1 MLREGL
7 EAVVFVGGVSLGQS
21 ADSIPI
27 AAIVGIICGLL
38 CGFVIY
44 AFASR
49 AALTVFLVV
58 MTNFILI
65 IGAGLFSKSVGSFEK
80 NAFNHLIGG
89 DTDSTGDGPGT
100 FDVRGSVWH
109 LNCCNPENNI
119 DGDGW
124 LIFGALTGWTNSAT
138 IGTVLSYVFYWL
150 TAIVTLVVL
159 KWREGRL
166 RVFGFE
172 SAAGKARRL
181 RWSADKGTT
190 HENVPPLASPTD
202 EISELPK

>member
-1 MLREGL
+1 MSLFLLHIQHRFHGLLQWLTLHADQPNYIQCWVIGFGRSCSFTKCHGCAVLREGL

-44 AFASR
+44 AFTSR

-65 IGAGLFSKSVGSFEK
+65 ISAGLFSKSVGSFEK

-100 FDVRGSVWH
+100 FDVRGSIWH

-138 IGTVLSYVFYWL
+138 IGTVLSYVFYCS
-150 TAIVTLVVL
+150 
-159 KWREGRL
+159 G
-166 RVFGFE
+166 
-172 SAAGKARRL
+172 
-181 RWSADKGTT
+181 
-190 HENVPPLASPTD
+190 
-202 EISELPK
+202 

>member
-1 MLREGL
+1 M

-138 IGTVLSYVFYWL
+138 SKLFSTS
-150 TAIVTLVVL
+150 
-159 KWREGRL
+159 
-166 RVFGFE
+166 
-172 SAAGKARRL
+172 SATYFAQ
-181 RWSADKGTT
+181 
-190 HENVPPLASPTD
+190 LALCYPMSSTG
-202 EISELPK
+202 